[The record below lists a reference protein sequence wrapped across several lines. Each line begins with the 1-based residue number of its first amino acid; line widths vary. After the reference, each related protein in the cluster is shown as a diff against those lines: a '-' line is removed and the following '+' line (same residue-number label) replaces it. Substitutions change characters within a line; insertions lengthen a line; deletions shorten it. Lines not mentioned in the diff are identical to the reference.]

1 MSDPPRSLYR
11 LERYTVVERV
21 LPAGLQIR
29 TVGEGDDFALGGLME
44 RAYAGTIDEQL
55 GGNSDGAVEVAAWRD
70 EPALVEVSVA
80 IVDMDDAVVAASLCS
95 GSWAHEVW
103 IAYVVT
109 EPAWKGHGLATVA
122 VDECVRRIRARTGVE
137 ILAAVTDGNT
147 PSERMLTSIGFDRVA
162 AL

>member
-11 LERYTVVERV
+11 LERYTAVERV
-21 LPAGLQIR
+21 VPAGLHVR
-29 TVGEGDDFALGGLME
+29 TVGEGDDLALGGLME

-70 EPALVEVSVA
+70 EPALVEGSVA
-80 IVDMDDAVVAASLCS
+80 IVDLEDAVVAASLCS
-95 GSWAHEVW
+95 GSWSHEVW

-122 VDECVRRIRARTGVE
+122 VAESVRRIRARGDVE

-147 PSERMLTSIGFDRVA
+147 PSERLLTSIGFDRVA